1 MARTV
6 SHQIADHTLR
16 DRQRD
21 LTRRV
26 ITDALAT
33 VVVRDGVAELSMQ
46 MVADEAGCSLR
57 TLYRHFGSR
66 EDLLAGLDAEADAF
80 LRACFDRALETGG
93 DDLARVLEDLA
104 LQLGGRR
111 ELVLAWAAAS
121 PRSAIRGSLHGR
133 VAELVD
139 GAVDRVAPALAREE
153 RERVAAAFRLVA
165 SGRAWL
171 LLTDQLSDE
180 DASTT
185 AGWIVRT
192 LLAELARGGRPNTD

>member
-6 SHQIADHTLR
+6 SHQIADPTLR

-26 ITDALAT
+26 ITDALAA

-46 MVADEAGCSLR
+46 AVADEAGCSLR

-66 EDLLAGLDAEADAF
+66 EDLLAGLEAETGAF
-80 LRACFDRALETGG
+80 LQACFDRALSAGG
-93 DDLARVLEDLA
+93 RDLARVLEDLA

-111 ELVLAWAAAS
+111 ELVLAWAASS
-121 PRSAIRGSLHGR
+121 PDSALRGTLHGR
-133 VAELVD
+133 VGELID
-139 GAVDRVAPALAREE
+139 DAVDRVAPELAPDEHA
-153 RERVAAAFRLVA
+153 RVAAAFRLIA

-192 LLAELARGGRPNTD
+192 LLAELARGGRPNPD